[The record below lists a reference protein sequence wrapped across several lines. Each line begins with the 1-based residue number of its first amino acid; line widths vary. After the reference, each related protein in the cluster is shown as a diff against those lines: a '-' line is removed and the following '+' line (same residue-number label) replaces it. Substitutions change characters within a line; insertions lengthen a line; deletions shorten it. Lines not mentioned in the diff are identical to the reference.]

1 MGSSFGVISQT
12 GNNIQT
18 EGLVF
23 YIDPAYK
30 KSYISGGSVF
40 SLVNESS
47 TGTLNNNT
55 EFIGLPTASWGFDGN
70 DDYINFGNPSEL
82 QITGA
87 LSISC
92 WFKSGDLGTYR
103 RIVSKDNVSNRS
115 YVLQLQNNGNV
126 VGAIFNSNSSINF
139 TNTTSNYGNNQWH
152 NAVFVFDPGNELA
165 VYVDTNK
172 ESTSTSVTTIDNDPG
187 DFLIGIRGDNQHD
200 FNGQIGPVQI
210 YNRALSTGD
219 VLQNYNAQKGRFG
232 L

>member
-1 MGSSFGVISQT
+1 MASLGVISQT

-18 EGLVF
+18 DGLVF

-30 KSYISGGSVF
+30 KSYISGGSVS

>member
-70 DDYINFGNPSEL
+70 DDYINFQNIHIFQL
-82 QITGA
+82 MKLI
-87 LSISC
+87 LH
-92 WFKSGDLGTYR
+92 DL
-103 RIVSKDNVSNRS
+103 DH
-115 YVLQLQNNGNV
+115 Q
-126 VGAIFNSNSSINF
+126 
-139 TNTTSNYGNNQWH
+139 
-152 NAVFVFDPGNELA
+152 D
-165 VYVDTNK
+165 
-172 ESTSTSVTTIDNDPG
+172 
-187 DFLIGIRGDNQHD
+187 
-200 FNGQIGPVQI
+200 
-210 YNRALSTGD
+210 
-219 VLQNYNAQKGRFG
+219 
-232 L
+232 